1 MGRPPGLSPTSRG
14 QLMHCF
20 SLALA
25 PVWGV
30 ARTLHADM
38 GPGADSLE
46 GLRMGTLGTRESH
59 PPSSH
64 PCLRLARELERLC
77 PVLTGGPGG
86 PGGPGRPGSP
96 EGPCGRGYDLERAG
110 AAPTRGEATSLQRRA
125 PRPRPPHPTPCP
137 GQCTNGAPT
146 CSPLPCP
153 LHPEI
158 HSALGL

>member
-1 MGRPPGLSPTSRG
+1 MGRSPGLSPTSWG
-14 QLMHCF
+14 QLMHCS

-38 GPGADSLE
+38 GPGADSLG

-64 PCLRLARELERLC
+64 PCLRLARELESLC

-110 AAPTRGEATSLQRRA
+110 AAPTRGEATSLLQTRA
-125 PRPRPPHPTPCP
+125 PRPRPPHPITYMYPF
-137 GQCTNGAPT
+137 
-146 CSPLPCP
+146 SPNSSP
-153 LHPEI
+153 I
-158 HSALGL
+158 